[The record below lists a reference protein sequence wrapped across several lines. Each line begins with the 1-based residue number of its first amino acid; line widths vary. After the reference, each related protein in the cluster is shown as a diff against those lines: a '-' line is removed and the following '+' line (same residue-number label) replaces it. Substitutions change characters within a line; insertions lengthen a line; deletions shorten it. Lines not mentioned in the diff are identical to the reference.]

1 MDEAGMVA
9 AKDMEKLLE
18 RARAEQAHV
27 LLVGDTRQIGS
38 VGAGAAFTQLREQ
51 LGSENLTEI
60 VRQRHEGLRQA
71 VYDALA
77 GKTAEALSRVQVFE
91 IKQEKPDRAAPDR
104 SEIDAGSDH
113 ALAQSAE
120 IRREELR
127 EAAIAAIVNRYQY
140 WTEAEKD
147 VLVIALSRADREALN
162 EALHAEKPGRNDPRP
177 VDTLDSKQWTAAQRS
192 DAARYRPG
200 DQIEWG
206 RDYQDGPRKGEITP
220 VVAQRDGQVT
230 AQRADG
236 T

>member
-1 MDEAGMVA
+1 E
-9 AKDMEKLLE
+9 
-18 RARAEQAHV
+18 
-27 LLVGDTRQIGS
+27 
-38 VGAGAAFTQLREQ
+38 
-51 LGSENLTEI
+51 EI
-60 VRQRHEGLRQA
+60 VRQRHDGLRQA

-91 IKQEKPDRAAPDR
+91 IKQGKPDRAAADR

-236 T
+236 TQWTFDPRKITRFEVSDAKQLRLGEGSKIITRGPIEAQRSDGTTLRLPTGSALT